1 MGRKRWKYR
10 AKGEK
15 KKLVHL
21 VAEDQKSL
29 QINPKLLQVT
39 IIEETYLKH
48 SFLKKIYLYW
58 SITASQYCVSLCRQQ
73 SESAICIHT
82 SPYPLPVEPP
92 SHPPYPTPLGGHKA
106 LS

>member
-1 MGRKRWKYR
+1 MSGARKERKKGEEKVMGRKRWKYR

-48 SFLKKIYLYW
+48 SF
-58 SITASQYCVSLCRQQ
+58 
-73 SESAICIHT
+73 
-82 SPYPLPVEPP
+82 
-92 SHPPYPTPLGGHKA
+92 
-106 LS
+106 